1 MAVLHYTADTRTD
14 TLSFD
19 IYTNVHHNDTPMCDL
34 VVGETA
40 NKLGTFKPTHIVT
53 AITYGGDAHFVFKK
67 VREAIK
73 KSKDLGVSLKL
84 P

>member
-19 IYTNVHHNDTPMCDL
+19 IMTNVSGGSPICEL

-40 NKLGTFKPTHIVT
+40 EELGTFKPTHVVT

-67 VREAIK
+67 VINLIFIK
-73 KSKDLGVSLKL
+73 KERSI
-84 P
+84 

>member
-19 IYTNVHHNDTPMCDL
+19 IMTNVNHNDTPMCDPL
-34 VVGETA
+34 VTGEIG
-40 NKLGTFKPTHIVT
+40 KELGTFKPTHVVT

-73 KSKDLGVSLKL
+73 KSKV
-84 P
+84 